1 MTISQLL
8 YGCFHNNQYLLFC
21 HVSIY
26 VCMYYTSYI
35 INNGK
40 KKDKCFTLFTT
51 YSVYGITYFISILKK
66 FWSNNHA

>member
-8 YGCFHNNQYLLFC
+8 YGCFHNNQYLLFF
-21 HVSIY
+21 HVFIY

-35 INNGK
+35 INNGEK
-40 KKDKCFTLFTT
+40 KKKEKYFTLFTT

-66 FWSNNHA
+66 FG